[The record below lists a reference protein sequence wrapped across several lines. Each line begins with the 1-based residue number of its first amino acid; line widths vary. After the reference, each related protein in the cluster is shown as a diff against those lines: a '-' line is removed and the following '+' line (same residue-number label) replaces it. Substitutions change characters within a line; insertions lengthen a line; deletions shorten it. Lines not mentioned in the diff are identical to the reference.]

1 MFGLFKKSSGPIA
14 PEKLRYT
21 PLRFDLS
28 GNILELAI
36 PDNISPDMP
45 PTELIPVFD
54 IHSPAA
60 FKDANRV
67 ALMKVMYD
75 FPRPGWRKR
84 DYGSMTVTLRVH
96 QKPVSY
102 TGDIFQREHLIKAI
116 QVDIKND
123 YTAFNDKVMKDGL
136 AAGKLSIDLLDEM
149 MCFSGNTDEEIQD
162 CILNHKLWIRHFI
175 SGLEYH
181 RIYCTALSQDTY
193 LSLDFE
199 DMNASDTYFDEMME
213 ISTPYLNAI
222 LKTIKLTL
230 LNAQDVKFI
239 QKE

>member
-1 MFGLFKKSSGPIA
+1 MFGLFKKSNGPIA
-14 PEKLRYT
+14 PENLRYR

-36 PDNISPDMP
+36 PDNVSPDMP

-54 IHSPAA
+54 INSPNA

-102 TGDIFQREHLIKAI
+102 EGDIFQREHLIKAV
-116 QVDIKND
+116 QVDLKND
-123 YTAFNDKVMKDGL
+123 YQAFNDKVMKDGL
-136 AAGKLSIDLLDEM
+136 AAGKLEYDLLGEM
-149 MCFSGNTDEEIQD
+149 INFCGNTDEWFND
-162 CILNHKLWIRHFI
+162 HMCNDTLWVEHFI
-175 SGLEYH
+175 GGIEHH
-181 RIYCTALSQDTY
+181 RVYCTALSSDTY

-213 ISTPYLNAI
+213 ISTPYVNAI
-222 LKTIKLTL
+222 LNTIKLTFL
-230 LNAQDVKFI
+230 GAQDVKFVK
-239 QKE
+239 KE